1 MSMRRV
7 MLLALLSLA
16 LPTAALA
23 NSLANSTDPITINFT
38 VVPIGGASTYTGA
51 TLDTSTSFNLGT
63 TLFLVNRVGPGDQS
77 GLTPGDTSITI
88 SSPISYG
95 AGNSGLLAS
104 PVTKS
109 WTDKLGTF
117 SESFTSFT
125 ADRNSPNAITLDL
138 TGTLT
143 GPGGVT
149 ESIVS
154 ILSAGQAGGPGH
166 VVNWQMTEQAMGVTP
181 VPEPGP
187 IEGLLLGAGFI
198 GIAEMARR
206 KLVPGT

>member
-7 MLLALLSLA
+7 MLLALLALA

-23 NSLANSTDPITINFT
+23 NSLANSTDPITINFG
-38 VVPIGGASTYTGA
+38 VVPIGGAPSYSGA
-51 TLDTSTSFNLGT
+51 TLDTSTAFNLGT
-63 TLFLVNRVGPGDQS
+63 SLFLVNVVGSGDQS
-77 GLTPGDTSITI
+77 GLTPGDTNITI

-95 AGNSGLLAS
+95 AGTSGLLMT

-109 WTDKLGTF
+109 WTDSLGTF

-138 TGTLT
+138 SGTLS

-154 ILSAGQAGGPGH
+154 ILTAGQAGGPGKT
-166 VVNWQMTEQAMGVTP
+166 VNWQMTEQAIGVTP

-187 IEGLLLGAGFI
+187 LEGLLLGTGLI